1 MNICGLSKTFSRS
14 SGLPRK
20 NLKTK
25 NKKQKHLRPRPGSVG
40 SPKAGRILKAQD
52 KKIRGTS
59 EMTAGFIPEK
69 RAVSIFR
76 DS

>member
-1 MNICGLSKTFSRS
+1 MNICGLSKTFSKS

-20 NLKTK
+20 NLK
-25 NKKQKHLRPRPGSVG
+25 KKKHLRPRPGSVG
-40 SPKAGRILKAQD
+40 SPKAGWILKAQD
-52 KKIRGTS
+52 KKIRGSS
-59 EMTAGFIPEK
+59 EMTAGFIPER

>member
-1 MNICGLSKTFSRS
+1 MNICGLSKTFSMS

-20 NLKTK
+20 NLKK
-25 NKKQKHLRPRPGSVG
+25 KKQKHLRPRPGSVG